1 MSGSTSPDQ
10 EAMPVMSLPLVK
22 LRRVVPQ
29 IPFVGWV
36 LIFGFSAFFFP
47 KLYTWNWSGFAPK
60 QMILPL
66 VQLVM
71 LGMGLTLTME
81 DFARVLKRPG
91 AVILGTVAQYL
102 IMPVLAWIYVSLF
115 QLEGE
120 VAAGLILIGCCPGG
134 VSSNVICY
142 LARANVPLSV
152 TFSISTTLVSPLAT
166 PLFFKFLAGKEIHL
180 NVPEM
185 MLSIVTMILV
195 PVLVGMALNHF
206 ARQIV
211 TRLTR
216 VLPTVAMFSI
226 CLIIAITIALARD
239 DLMSVGLLLFAAAAC
254 HNASG
259 YILGYTTA
267 FLGGMNPRDC
277 RTVAIE
283 VGLQNGGMATGLAL
297 HVLNSPRMA
306 LGSAVFGPWSA
317 VTSSMLASYWHR
329 RISATEDKAEV
340 VLDRPVD

>member
-1 MSGSTSPDQ
+1 MMSVSTPLQQDEASTSSPI
-10 EAMPVMSLPLVK
+10 LV
-22 LRRVVPQ
+22 RRQSRFPR

-36 LIFGFSAFFFP
+36 LIFGASAFFFP
-47 KLYTWNWSGFAPK
+47 RLYTWNWWGFAP
-60 QMILPL
+60 QQAILPL
-66 VQLVM
+66 VQLIM
-71 LGMGLTLTME
+71 FGMGLTLTTD
-81 DFARVLKRPG
+81 DFARVLKRPD
-91 AVILGTVAQYL
+91 AVILGTIAQYS
-102 IMPVLAWIYVSLF
+102 IMPFLAWFYVSLF
-115 QLEGE
+115 GLEGE

-152 TFSISTTLVSPLAT
+152 TFSVSTTLVAPLAT
-166 PLFFKFLAGKEIHL
+166 PLFFKLLVGKEIHL

-185 MLSIVTMILV
+185 MLSILTMILV
-195 PVLVGMALNHF
+195 PVVLGL
-206 ARQIV
+206 IV
-211 TRLTR
+211 NQTLGRHVKR
-216 VLPTVAMFSI
+216 IMSILPTIAMFSI
-226 CLIIAITIALARD
+226 CIIIAITIALARD

-259 YILGYTTA
+259 YVLGYVTA
-267 FLGGMNPRDC
+267 YLGGMNPRDC

-317 VTSSMLASYWHR
+317 VTSSLLASYWNR
-329 RISATEDKAEV
+329 TTKPDEQTTETE
-340 VLDRPVD
+340 LS